1 MATVKLTLSADE
13 ALVDEAKKLARE
25 RRTSVSAM
33 FARFVLATRQ
43 APGQGLTA
51 LGPLTQQ
58 ATGLV
63 RLPEGQSNRDLLADA
78 LTAKYRGRT

>member
-43 APGQGLTA
+43 APG
-51 LGPLTQQ
+51 
-58 ATGLV
+58 LV